1 MAPCTSRFIPESPRW
16 LISQGRLK
24 EAEVIIRKAAKMN
37 GIVAPSTI
45 FESSEVSIARE
56 LVGGSRDHDVRAAP
70 RRSPALSLP
79 EPQLPKAGPV
89 KIHKLGRR
97 HQLSKSLHLSHG
109 F

>member
-45 FESSEVSIARE
+45 FDSSELEDLSSEKQQSHSILDLLRTRNIRIVTVMCIILWCVSETYLKLPDKAS
-56 LVGGSRDHDVRAAP
+56 GS
-70 RRSPALSLP
+70 
-79 EPQLPKAGPV
+79 GC
-89 KIHKLGRR
+89 
-97 HQLSKSLHLSHG
+97 
-109 F
+109 